1 MTDYVVVA
9 PYITAHTG
17 GRVIGFYAGA
27 PLPPDVPEWNV
38 KHLLANDLIA
48 APDRVEELVA
58 ARPGEP
64 TGPHG
69 RSGLAVDQLT
79 EGEDG
84 FFTNSYV
91 QSGATTADPAF
102 AARAKRD
109 AKAASVPRPDPATIL
124 DPQER
129 LDLEKQRVAELT
141 EHQEATAA
149 AQSAAQGK
157 AQSAAQQGN
166 GGTSGK
172 PAVNEPKA
180 AWVEHA
186 VAQGTDRAEAEGMSK
201 EQLVGRFGKR

>member
-1 MTDYVVVA
+1 MSNYVVVG

-17 GRVIGFYAGA
+17 GRVVGFVAGS

-38 KHLLANDLIA
+38 QHLLRNDLIA
-48 APDRVEELVA
+48 DRDDLEGLQA

-79 EGEDG
+79 EDEDTG
-84 FFTNSYV
+84 LFTNAYV
-91 QSGATTADPAF
+91 QSGATTADPTF

-109 AKAASVPRPDPATIL
+109 AAKASVPRPDPATIL

-129 LDLEKQRVAELT
+129 LDAQQAVVDEQVA
-141 EHQEATAA
+141 HQETVARAQAKAGTA
-149 AQSAAQGK
+149 
-157 AQSAAQQGN
+157 N
-166 GGTSGK
+166 GDTGK

-180 AWVEHA
+180 AWVDYA
-186 VAQGTDRAEAEGMSK
+186 ASQGVDRAEAEGMSK
-201 EQLVGRFGKR
+201 EQLVGRFGTSSTKK